1 LARPNRTPEKIDIL
15 QTGDATTYEQA
26 VGRKNTE
33 RKNGWNHRAR
43 CTSSA
48 SPRDSANVVGT
59 MNAAKTR
66 KVTMLD
72 RKAGSD
78 SMSA

>member
-1 LARPNRTPEKIDIL
+1 M
-15 QTGDATTYEQA
+15 
-26 VGRKNTE
+26 GRKNTE